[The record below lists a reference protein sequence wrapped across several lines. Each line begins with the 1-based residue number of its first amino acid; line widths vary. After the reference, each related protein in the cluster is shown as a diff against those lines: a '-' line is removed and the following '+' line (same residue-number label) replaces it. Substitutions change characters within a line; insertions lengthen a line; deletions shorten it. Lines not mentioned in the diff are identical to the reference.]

1 LNQMLAVRHDANTEN
16 IQSLHTHL
24 VLRLYNYTVISISKK
39 YKNLENNYVIENY
52 FKNDHQMCE
61 QIFPNLIRSKKHKDR
76 TYIK

>member
-1 LNQMLAVRHDANTEN
+1 MLAVRHDANTEH

-39 YKNLENNYVIENY
+39 YKNPY

-61 QIFPNLIRSKKHKDR
+61 QI
-76 TYIK
+76 